1 MIPMP
6 IFIPSSSSSGA
17 EYIYPKWVEVIAYF
31 GGIVTMVGVLWV
43 LAVLI
48 LSIITDDHIDVMEKP
63 HVYSFAL
70 TLFGVGI
77 LIIAVVL
84 MLITGQKIT
93 E

>member
-6 IFIPSSSSSGA
+6 IFIPSDSSSGVDI
-17 EYIYPKWVEVIAYF
+17 IYPKWVEAIACF
-31 GGIVTMVGVLWV
+31 GV
-43 LAVLI
+43 LAVAVGLLWMITALI

-70 TLFGVGI
+70 AFFGLGV

-84 MLITGQKIT
+84 MLITGQKVT

>member
-6 IFIPSSSSSGA
+6 IFIPSGSSSGV
-17 EYIYPKWVEVIAYF
+17 EMIYPKWVEIIACF
-31 GGIVTMVGVLWV
+31 GG
-43 LAVLI
+43 LAVAVGLLWALMALI
-48 LSIITDDHIDVMEKP
+48 LSIITDDRIDVMEKP

-70 TLFGVGI
+70 ALFGLGI